1 MPDYVDKDELLAE
14 IRECHRLHRENPD
27 WGPDRYLTRRFVQM
41 IMKMVDTYAMSP
53 KWAGNGSNYIMEM
66 KSLALETIVRKALL
80 FDPESGKSA
89 FSYYT
94 TMIQRAFRRALYT
107 ENAQMQRVE
116 KLKVRMNDGAFADPE
131 PANDDYEDEIDEQM
145 AA

>member
-1 MPDYVDKDELLAE
+1 MPDYVDNAELLAE
-14 IRECHRLHRENPD
+14 VRECHRRHRENPD
-27 WGPDRYLTRRFVQM
+27 WGPDRYLTRRFVEI

-66 KSLALETIVRKALL
+66 KSLALETVIRKALL
-80 FDPESGKSA
+80 FDPETSKRA

-94 TMIQRAFRRALYT
+94 TMIQNAFRRALYI
-107 ENAQMQRVE
+107 ENSQTKTIE
-116 KLKVRMNDGAFADPE
+116 NLKVRMNDGAFVDPE
-131 PANDDYEDEIDEQM
+131 PANDDYEQEIDDQM